1 MLYLD
6 KLSTKFE
13 DRIKII
19 SKILDLKKLSSH
31 HPFLGSNWKKN
42 AMKMRKK
49 KKKKGDMGSR
59 K

>member
-49 KKKKGDMGSR
+49 KGDMGSR